1 LDDIDPQEPLPLV
14 SRAEVDFLDELIQRV
29 FELLFNPDVVT
40 ENRAAELASLAEV
53 YQFDY
58 DQRTAPERPAQ
69 PHSPEL
75 TVFWQRYRAC
85 SSPAAGN

>member
-1 LDDIDPQEPLPLV
+1 
-14 SRAEVDFLDELIQRV
+14 
-29 FELLFNPDVVT
+29 
-40 ENRAAELASLAEV
+40 V

-58 DQRTAPERPAQ
+58 DSRTAPERPAQ
-69 PHSPEL
+69 PHSPPL